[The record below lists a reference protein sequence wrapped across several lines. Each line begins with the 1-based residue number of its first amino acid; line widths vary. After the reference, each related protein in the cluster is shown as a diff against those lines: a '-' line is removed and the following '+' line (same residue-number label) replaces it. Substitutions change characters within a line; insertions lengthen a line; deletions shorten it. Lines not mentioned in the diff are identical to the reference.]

1 MKNNIQFNRF
11 YKVFNFISLALVII
25 SVLLIF
31 FKGLNFGVDFKGGTL
46 IELRV
51 NDKQTNISSLRSAF
65 NSMNLGDVAIK
76 NFGNEN
82 DYLIKFEKKDKDK
95 NLIQNI
101 KKELTKKIGPV
112 YEFRRVENVGPKVSA
127 ELLNKGLIAIA
138 VALGAML
145 FYIWIR
151 FEWQFSIGAI
161 IALFHDVIITI

>member
-76 NFGNEN
+76 NF
-82 DYLIKFEKKDKDK
+82 
-95 NLIQNI
+95 
-101 KKELTKKIGPV
+101 
-112 YEFRRVENVGPKVSA
+112 
-127 ELLNKGLIAIA
+127 
-138 VALGAML
+138 
-145 FYIWIR
+145 
-151 FEWQFSIGAI
+151 
-161 IALFHDVIITI
+161 